1 MANTLLTLN
10 MITRESIRLWKNSNA
25 FIQNIDTQYD
35 DQFAKDGAK
44 IGTALRI
51 RLPNQYRV
59 RTGPAVDVQDTLETN
74 TTLTLATQKGVD
86 VSFSTVD
93 RTMSLD
99 DYSDRILAPMISFL
113 AANVAAD
120 IMGGVEA
127 GISNLQA
134 NVDSS
139 NNVITPNAQT
149 WLNAG
154 ALLDQNSAPSMQR
167 YAILDPVTMARTV
180 GSLAGLF
187 NPSKQIGDQYKSG
200 QMQEALGFDWYKDQ
214 TVIKHTTANFGG
226 TRTVNGAGQTGTTL
240 TINAGMTGGLN
251 VGDIITIA
259 GVNGVNRLTRQTSG
273 QLQQFVVTANVA
285 SGATS
290 IPIYP
295 AIIADTGVNAAY
307 QTVTA
312 SPANGAAVSLVLNA
326 SSIYRKNFVY
336 CPEAVTMASADL
348 MMPTK
353 SVEESARESFDGL
366 SMRMLT
372 GYLTGTDQLVTRL
385 DILYGYLW
393 LRPEWAVVVPDAV

>member
-25 FIQNIDTQYD
+25 FLQNIDTQYD

-59 RTGPAVDVQDTLETN
+59 RTGAAVDVQDTIETN

-86 VSFSTVD
+86 VSFSSVD

-120 IMGGVEA
+120 IMGGVEP

-139 NNVITPNAQT
+139 NNVLTPNAQT

-187 NPSKQIGDQYKSG
+187 NPSKQVGDQYKTG

-226 TRTVNGAGQTGTTL
+226 TRTVNGAGQTGNTL

-259 GVNGVNRLTRQTSG
+259 GVNGVNRLTRQTTG

-295 AIIADTGVNAAY
+295 AIIPSTGVNAAY
-307 QTVTA
+307 QTVTDT
-312 SPANGAAVSLVLNA
+312 PANGAAVSLVLNA

-348 MMPTK
+348 IMPTK

-393 LRPEWAVVVPDAV
+393 LRPEWAVVVPDLV